1 MLATSAGWSP
11 AAAGAPLSGAPQL
24 QVAAAAD
31 LAPCIDALNQAFV
44 KSVGAAN
51 VKASIGSSGNLH
63 GQIRHGAPFDVFL
76 SADMEYPRALA
87 KAGAADAAS
96 LVVYAHGRLVLWST
110 DPMLDM
116 RQGLAVL
123 RDRRVRRVAIANP
136 DVAPYGRAARA
147 ALQHA
152 GLWDAI
158 QPKLVRGENLA
169 QTAQFVQTG
178 NAQAGLVSAAHVANL
193 TGSYSGSSWLVP
205 AEFYPVIEQGAIV
218 TAKGR
223 SNPLARQYL
232 HFLQSDAGRAILQQ
246 YRFTLP
252 RAAR

>member
-1 MLATSAGWSP
+1 MLAASAGWNQ
-11 AAAGAPLSGAPQL
+11 AAASSPQL

-31 LAPCIDALNQAFV
+31 LAPCIDALNRAFV
-44 KSVGAAN
+44 KSVGAVN
-51 VKASIGSSGNLH
+51 VRASIGSSGNLH
-63 GQIRHGAPFDVFL
+63 AQIRHGAPFDLFL

-87 KAGAADAAS
+87 TTGAADAAS

-110 DPMLDM
+110 DPTLDM
-116 RQGLAVL
+116 GQGLAVL

-158 QPKLVRGENLA
+158 QPKLVHGENLA

-193 TGSYSGSSWLVP
+193 AGGNVGSTWLVP

-223 SNPLARQYL
+223 SNPLAKQYL
-232 HFLQSDAGRAILQQ
+232 RFLQSDAGRAILQQ
-246 YRFTLP
+246 YQFILP
-252 RAAR
+252 GAGR